1 MLRFPLFIVLL
12 AIGLSA
18 CGPSDAQQQH
28 LAEQV
33 TVSEFQY
40 ARIPD
45 GSRIVTGTLHNDS
58 RERLDN
64 VQLRVA
70 LYDADNRRISTV
82 SVVVQDV
89 APESEKAFREPV
101 PTDVD
106 AEGARVQSILVL

>member
-1 MLRFPLFIVLL
+1 MARTVLL
-12 AIGLSA
+12 SLILALGLSA
-18 CGPSDAQQQH
+18 CGPSDAQQRR

-45 GSRIVTGTLHNDS
+45 GTRIVTGTLHNES

-64 VQLRVA
+64 VQLRIA
-70 LYDADNRRISTV
+70 FYDADNRRISSV

-89 APESEKAFREPV
+89 APESNKAFRKPV
-101 PTDVD
+101 STDAD